1 MEKLFYLM
9 FTMSLVLCCGDSTS
23 DESEV
28 AKITI
33 DNIEVY
39 KSDLG
44 EMTWTEAKM
53 ACSKLGSGWRLPT
66 LDELKS
72 LCENQEKIGG
82 FTDRNYW
89 SSSIANYE
97 GGEYPY
103 GLYFDAC
110 KEYYSPNPLARLRP
124 VRTKE

>member
-1 MEKLFYLM
+1 MLLYLLLFLP
-9 FTMSLVLCCGDSTS
+9 LCFGCGDSTS

-44 EMTWTEAKM
+44 EMTWTEAKT

-97 GGEYPY
+97 GVEYPY
-103 GLYFDAC
+103 GLYFDDC
-110 KEYYSPNPLARLRP
+110 KEYYSPDPLARLRP